1 MAVKTHLRH
10 AAASDPGKRRHNN
23 EDRYYVDADRGV
35 YAVIDGVGGHAAGE
49 TAAGV
54 AVDVL
59 RERLERQ
66 TGTPEERIREAI
78 TLANNEIFRL
88 SKTRPEWAGM
98 ACVLTV
104 ALIEDDIATVGHVG
118 DTRLYLL
125 RAGEI
130 TKVTHDHSPVGER
143 EDHGEIS
150 EAEAMRHSRRNEIF
164 RDVGSSERT
173 PQESGFIE
181 TEKFPMPPEGLL
193 LLCSDGLTDQVSSLE
208 VRAGIERYAPD
219 YDAAARALVEAANSA
234 GGKDNVTVVIVAGP
248 AYGEMQAR
256 GAADRVITTHT
267 AVAPRVVW
275 TFVIAAAIGVAAGLI
290 SGFIAPSVLGR
301 FRDTGP
307 RTITVGPDGITAALN
322 QAHSGD
328 TVVIPQGRYRE
339 RIELREGVTLRAQ
352 TPGSVTLTSPDGG
365 AAVVSNKIDAGGLE
379 GIWIQG
385 DSDAHLSTGID
396 IDNSSPFISNVK
408 VTGAHF
414 GILIHGASAPAVA
427 SSIITNSS
435 GPGIVVMDQAAPRLE
450 SNIIAANG
458 AGNPDEAM
466 PGVEVMEK
474 AHPVLKNNFIGNN
487 AAEPVWVHAPA
498 YLPADYE
505 ENYFG
510 PLDVKDAIRIIDS
523 EASKP
528 KPHKESPKPNKE
540 PPKAHK

>member
-10 AAASDPGKRRHNN
+10 AAASDPGKRRKNN
-23 EDRYYVDADRGV
+23 EDRFHVDADRGI

-54 AVDVL
+54 AVEVI

-88 SKTRPEWAGM
+88 AKTRPEWTGM

-125 RAGEI
+125 RTGEI
-130 TKVTHDHSPVGER
+130 TKITHDHSPVGER

-150 EAEAMRHSRRNEIF
+150 EAEAMRHARRNEIF

-181 TEKFPMPPEGLL
+181 IEKFPMPPDGLL

-208 VRAGIERYAPD
+208 VRAGIERYTPD
-219 YDAAARALVEAANSA
+219 YDAATRALIEAANAA

-248 AYGEMQAR
+248 AYGEVPAPKREKTRAAR
-256 GAADRVITTHT
+256 QPRSFAWAFLLCGLILGAVFGFFL
-267 AVAPRVVW
+267 PRFY
-275 TFVIAAAIGVAAGLI
+275 TGFAAA
-290 SGFIAPSVLGR
+290 
-301 FRDTGP
+301 GP
-307 RTITVGPDGITAALN
+307 RTITVGPDGIAAALS

-328 TVVIPQGRYRE
+328 TVIIPQGRYRE
-339 RIELREGVTLRAQ
+339 RIELRQGVTLRSQ
-352 TPGSVTLTSPDGG
+352 MPGAVTLTSPDGG
-365 AAVVSNKIDAGGLE
+365 PAVVAKKIDAGGLE
-379 GIWIQG
+379 GVWIQG
-385 DSDAHLSTGID
+385 DSDARLSIGID
-396 IDNSSPFISNVK
+396 IDNASPFISNVK
-408 VTGAHF
+408 ITGAHF
-414 GILIHGASAPAVA
+414 GILLHGASAPSIT
-427 SSIITNSS
+427 SSQITNSS
-435 GPGIVVMDQAAPRLE
+435 GPGVVVMDQSAPRLE
-450 SNIIAANG
+450 SNLIAANG
-458 AGNPDEAM
+458 TGNPDEEK

-474 AHPVLKNNFIGNN
+474 AHPVLKNNFIGDN
-487 AAEPVWVHAPA
+487 AAEPVWIHSRI
-498 YLPADYE
+498 YQPADYE

-510 PLDVKDAIRIIDS
+510 ALDVKEAIRVVED
-523 EASKP
+523 EAAKP
-528 KPHKESPKPNKE
+528 KPPVRSAK
-540 PPKAHK
+540 PPKDHK